1 MTTKKFYLIQ
11 GINFQNGYRCGSLG
25 FRSNPNNLPRI
36 DFQMINAMYN
46 GIVESCDSISEEF
59 YGEIKDIWGNAKIT
73 NFEIN
78 ENELK
83 FIKTYEKRPPI
94 IHLFTKKENGVW
106 FGTFAGDDCGTG
118 KTKCIITEIDDSF
131 FMMS

>member
-25 FRSNPNNLPRI
+25 FKSNPNNLPRI

-46 GIVESCDSISEEF
+46 GIVESCDSTSKLF
-59 YGEIKDIWGNAKIT
+59 NGEMRDIWGNATIS
-73 NFEIN
+73 NFEIS

-83 FIKTYEKRPPI
+83 FTKTYEKRPPI
-94 IHLFTKKENGVW
+94 INLFTEKENGVW
-106 FGTFAGDDCGTG
+106 FGMFEGNDCGTG
-118 KTKCIITEIDDSF
+118 KTKCIVTEIDNTF
-131 FMMS
+131 FMKP